1 MKITK
6 RSSAKLKNIA
16 KGILC
21 ILAVITVCSTKVKGQ
36 GQQHLS
42 IGDNAP
48 ALKYS
53 KWIQGK
59 PINSLNDG
67 KVYVLEFWATWCGP
81 CIQAMPHLSEL
92 SKKYEGK
99 IVFIG
104 CNVLEKVGGKPYE
117 SSLPAVIRFA
127 ENQKK
132 LKRMTYNVIADN
144 NARDMNKGWLEA
156 AGISGIPSSFVINKG
171 KIAWIGHPIGL
182 DSVLAAIDAGT
193 YDLQAAKEKYEA
205 SQNQDDGFSK
215 DMDAA
220 KKLYTD
226 FEAVKDY
233 NKALQYTDTAM
244 ARMPAVKFVFMADKF
259 RILLEHFGED
269 QAIAYGNEVL
279 KGTVAIQ
286 SIAGMLFGM
295 ESLSQRMKAYTV
307 DVAKH
312 MKADNLMV
320 LDFVAKIEAKAGFWK
335 DAAET
340 EKNAIEMANKMKTDP
355 TFAGFLTE
363 DVISGYKK
371 SLEQYQKNIN

>member
-1 MKITK
+1 MKNVK
-6 RSSAKLKNIA
+6 QLSGRLKNIA
-16 KGILC
+16 KSILGVF
-21 ILAVITVCSTKVKGQ
+21 AVMVACSAQVQGQ
-36 GQQHLS
+36 GPQRLS
-42 IGDNAP
+42 IGDEAP

-53 KWIQGK
+53 KWLQGT
-59 PINSLNDG
+59 PISSLTEG

-99 IVFIG
+99 ITFIG
-104 CNVLEKVGGKPYE
+104 CNVLEKVGDKPYE
-117 SSLPAVIRFA
+117 SSLPVVIRFA

-144 NARDMNKGWLEA
+144 NAQDMNKGWLVA
-156 AGISGIPSSFVINKG
+156 AGISGIPSSFVISKG

-193 YDLQAAKEKYEA
+193 YDLQIAKEKYEA
-205 SQNQDDGFSK
+205 SHNQDDSFSK

-226 FEAVKDY
+226 FETAKDY

-244 ARMPAVKFVFMADKF
+244 ARMPAVKFVFMAEKF

-269 QAIAYGNEVL
+269 QAVAYGNEVL

-295 ESLSQRMKAYTV
+295 DNLSQRMKAYTV

-312 MKADNLMV
+312 MKADNPMV
-320 LDFVAKIEAKAGFWK
+320 LDFVAKIQAKAGFWK

-340 EKNAIEMANKMKTDP
+340 EQNAIEMANKMKTDS

-363 DVISGYKK
+363 DVINGYKK
-371 SLEQYQKNIN
+371 SLELYQKNTN